1 MKSLD
6 CLVPPQKDDNSPSLS
21 NEAANMVVDAI
32 VATLKDITEVNKN
45 NISEITNNFEKS
57 LEKFVSKDESSD
69 KQEKEESEKEES
81 EKESSNE

>member
-69 KQEKEESEKEES
+69 KPEKEESEEEQDS
-81 EKESSNE
+81 E

>member
-57 LEKFVSKDESSD
+57 LEKFVSKDESSGE
-69 KQEKEESEKEES
+69 QEKEEES
-81 EKESSNE
+81 EKESNNE

>member
-57 LEKFVSKDESSD
+57 LEKFVSKDESNGEP
-69 KQEKEESEKEES
+69 EKEESEKEKS
-81 EKESSNE
+81 EKESNNE

>member
-69 KQEKEESEKEES
+69 KPEEEESEKEES
-81 EKESSNE
+81 EKEHNNE

>member
-57 LEKFVSKDESSD
+57 LEKFVSKDESNTEP
-69 KQEKEESEKEES
+69 KKESEKEES
-81 EKESSNE
+81 EKESNNE

>member
-21 NEAANMVVDAI
+21 NEDANMVVDAI

-69 KQEKEESEKEES
+69 KPEKEESEKEES

>member
-69 KQEKEESEKEES
+69 KPEKEESEKEES
-81 EKESSNE
+81 EKE

>member
-21 NEAANMVVDAI
+21 NETTNMVIDAI

-57 LEKFVSKDESSD
+57 LEKFVSKDESSGEP
-69 KQEKEESEKEES
+69 EKEESEKEES
-81 EKESSNE
+81 EKESNNE

>member
-57 LEKFVSKDESSD
+57 LEKFVSKDELSGEP
-69 KQEKEESEKEES
+69 EKEESEKEES
-81 EKESSNE
+81 EKEQNNE

>member
-69 KQEKEESEKEES
+69 KLEKEESEKEES
-81 EKESSNE
+81 EKEHDNE

>member
-45 NISEITNNFEKS
+45 NISEITSNFEKS

-69 KQEKEESEKEES
+69 ESEKEES
-81 EKESSNE
+81 EKEENNE

>member
-69 KQEKEESEKEES
+69 EPEKEESEKEES
-81 EKESSNE
+81 E

>member
-57 LEKFVSKDESSD
+57 LEKFVSKDESSGES
-69 KQEKEESEKEES
+69 EKEESEKEES
-81 EKESSNE
+81 EKESNNE

>member
-6 CLVPPQKDDNSPSLS
+6 CLVPPQKDDNSSSLS
-21 NEAANMVVDAI
+21 NETTNMVIDAI

-57 LEKFVSKDESSD
+57 LEKFVSKDESSGEP
-69 KQEKEESEKEES
+69 EKEESEKEES
-81 EKESSNE
+81 EKEQNNE

>member
-57 LEKFVSKDESSD
+57 LEKFVSKDEPSGES
-69 KQEKEESEKEES
+69 EKEESGKEES

>member
-6 CLVPPQKDDNSPSLS
+6 CLVPPRKDDNSPSLS

-69 KQEKEESEKEES
+69 KPEKEESEKEES
-81 EKESSNE
+81 EKEHSNE

>member
-57 LEKFVSKDESSD
+57 LEKFVSKDESSGEP
-69 KQEKEESEKEES
+69 EKEESEKEES
-81 EKESSNE
+81 EKESNNE

>member
-69 KQEKEESEKEES
+69 ELEKEESEKEES
-81 EKESSNE
+81 EKEQNNE

>member
-69 KQEKEESEKEES
+69 KPEKEESGKEESEKEQN
-81 EKESSNE
+81 NE

>member
-57 LEKFVSKDESSD
+57 LEKFVSKDESSGEP
-69 KQEKEESEKEES
+69 EKEESGKEES

>member
-57 LEKFVSKDESSD
+57 LEKFVSKDEPSD
-69 KQEKEESEKEES
+69 EPEKEEPEKEQN
-81 EKESSNE
+81 NE

>member
-6 CLVPPQKDDNSPSLS
+6 CLVPPQKNDNSPSLS

-69 KQEKEESEKEES
+69 EPEKEESRKEES
-81 EKESSNE
+81 EKESNNE

>member
-6 CLVPPQKDDNSPSLS
+6 CLVPPQKDDNSQSLS

-57 LEKFVSKDESSD
+57 LEKFVSKDESSGEP
-69 KQEKEESEKEES
+69 EKESEKEES
-81 EKESSNE
+81 EKESNNE

>member
-6 CLVPPQKDDNSPSLS
+6 CLMPPQKDDNSPSLS

-69 KQEKEESEKEES
+69 EPEKEESEKEES
-81 EKESSNE
+81 EKESNNE

>member
-57 LEKFVSKDESSD
+57 LEKFVSKDESSGES
-69 KQEKEESEKEES
+69 EKEEAEKEES
-81 EKESSNE
+81 EKESNNE

>member
-57 LEKFVSKDESSD
+57 LEKFVSKDESSG
-69 KQEKEESEKEES
+69 KPEKEESEKEES
-81 EKESSNE
+81 EKESNNE

>member
-6 CLVPPQKDDNSPSLS
+6 CLVPPQKDDKSPSLS

-57 LEKFVSKDESSD
+57 LEKFVSKDESSEEP
-69 KQEKEESEKEES
+69 EKEESEKEQN
-81 EKESSNE
+81 NE

>member
-69 KQEKEESEKEES
+69 KPEKEESEKEES
-81 EKESSNE
+81 EKGQNNE

>member
-57 LEKFVSKDESSD
+57 LEKFVSKDEPSKDEPSKD
-69 KQEKEESEKEES
+69 EPSKDEP
-81 EKESSNE
+81 SNE

>member
-69 KQEKEESEKEES
+69 KPEKEESEK
-81 EKESSNE
+81 

>member
-69 KQEKEESEKEES
+69 KPEKEESEKEES
-81 EKESSNE
+81 EKEHNND

>member
-57 LEKFVSKDESSD
+57 LEKFVSKDESSGE
-69 KQEKEESEKEES
+69 QEKEESEKEES
-81 EKESSNE
+81 EKEQNNE

>member
-57 LEKFVSKDESSD
+57 LEKFVSKDESSGESE
-69 KQEKEESEKEES
+69 KEEPEKEESEK
-81 EKESSNE
+81 KQDNE

>member
-6 CLVPPQKDDNSPSLS
+6 CLVPPQKDDNSPCLS

-57 LEKFVSKDESSD
+57 LEKFVSKDESNNEP
-69 KQEKEESEKEES
+69 EKEESEKEQN
-81 EKESSNE
+81 NE

>member
-57 LEKFVSKDESSD
+57 LEKFVSKDESNNG
-69 KQEKEESEKEES
+69 QEKEEP
-81 EKESSNE
+81 EKESNNE

>member
-21 NEAANMVVDAI
+21 NDAANIVVDAI

-57 LEKFVSKDESSD
+57 LEKFVSKDESSGEP
-69 KQEKEESEKEES
+69 EKEESEKEES
-81 EKESSNE
+81 EKEQNNE

>member
-57 LEKFVSKDESSD
+57 LEKFVSKDESSGEP
-69 KQEKEESEKEES
+69 EKEESEKEES
-81 EKESSNE
+81 EKEQNKE

>member
-69 KQEKEESEKEES
+69 KPEKEESEEE
-81 EKESSNE
+81 

>member
-57 LEKFVSKDESSD
+57 LEKFVSKDESNNEP
-69 KQEKEESEKEES
+69 EKEESEKEES
-81 EKESSNE
+81 E

>member
-57 LEKFVSKDESSD
+57 LEKFVSKDESSGEPD
-69 KQEKEESEKEES
+69 KEESEKEES
-81 EKESSNE
+81 EKESNNE